1 MRVPVS
7 GGAVESGVR
16 PEESNPWG
24 RGSSG
29 SYAARWGACAWPLRK
44 EDPGSRSEE
53 AVCVWGGAPCADE
66 REILLLPVDPNGKRR
81 RIQSTG
87 EHPRARESA
96 GVAAVKRGASV
107 AHVVYGGFAQDAAA
121 ASATSDPPGAEG
133 EPLGD
138 AFLIDG
144 NMRWRALVPFGG
156 VAPPPRGGHAL
167 VPIASNKAFVF
178 GGRGSDGAHLGDA
191 WILELH
197 STASVAAGWSGK
209 NCLLYTSPSPRD

>member
-1 MRVPVS
+1 MKIALGYKYRPPHLPILDVIKPNSRREGALAQRSGARRASGKMRVPVS

-87 EHPRARESA
+87 SIRARASPRASR
-96 GVAAVKRGASV
+96 R
-107 AHVVYGGFAQDAAA
+107 
-121 ASATSDPPGAEG
+121 
-133 EPLGD
+133 
-138 AFLIDG
+138 
-144 NMRWRALVPFGG
+144 
-156 VAPPPRGGHAL
+156 
-167 VPIASNKAFVF
+167 
-178 GGRGSDGAHLGDA
+178 
-191 WILELH
+191 
-197 STASVAAGWSGK
+197 
-209 NCLLYTSPSPRD
+209 